1 MNIDA
6 GYLIVGAGF
15 AGSVV
20 ARELAEAGKKVLVI
34 DRRPHLGGNAYDEP
48 DTEGVRVHRY
58 GPHIFHTN
66 SQRIFEYLSR
76 FTEWRPY
83 EHRVR
88 CVVDGKMYPFP
99 INRDTLNRLYG
110 LGLDEAGAAAY
121 FEHVREPRDPVRT
134 SEDVVLNS
142 VGRDLYEK
150 FFLNYT
156 RKQWGLDPSQ
166 LKAGVAARIP
176 VRTNTDDRYFTD
188 AFQAM
193 PKDGYTKMFERLLD
207 HPNIAVELGV
217 DFEELRQV
225 PDSSSPRRRGPSNQN
240 QLDSRQRGNDG
251 LCSTA
256 QRLPIQHVV
265 YTGPIDAYFDYC
277 FGPLP
282 YRSLRFEHEHLA
294 DVEQFQEVGTVNY
307 PNDHAFTR
315 ITEFKHLTGQQH
327 PGTSIVR
334 EYPQSEGEPYY
345 PIPRDENEALYQRYA
360 ALAEKE
366 PNVTFVGRLAQYR
379 YYNMDQVV
387 GAALKTAE
395 NLLQILD
402 H

>member
-1 MNIDA
+1 M
-6 GYLIVGAGF
+6 GAGF

-20 ARELAEAGKKVLVI
+20 ARELAEAGTCVRIL
-34 DRRPHLGGNAYDEP
+34 DRRTHLGGNAYDEP
-48 DTEGVRVHRY
+48 DAAGVLVHRY

-66 SQRIFEYLSR
+66 SERVFKYLSR

-88 CVVDGKMYPFP
+88 CVLGGREYPFP

-110 LGLDEAGAAAY
+110 LNLDEAGAAAF
-121 FEHVREPRDPVRT
+121 FERVREPRNAVLT

-156 RKQWGLDPSQ
+156 RKQWGLEPSQ

-188 AFQAM
+188 TYQAM
-193 PKDGYTKMFERLLD
+193 PLHGYTRMFERMLD
-207 HPNIAVELGV
+207 DPNITVELGV
-217 DFEELRQV
+217 DFQDIK
-225 PDSSSPRRRGPSNQN
+225 DSGRAR
-240 QLDSRQRGNDG
+240 
-251 LCSTA
+251 
-256 QRLPIQHVV
+256 HVV

-282 YRSLRFEHEHLA
+282 YRSLRFEHEHLSG
-294 DVEQFQEVGTVNY
+294 VEKYQEVGTVNY

-315 ITEFKHLTGQQH
+315 ITEFKHLTGQKH

-334 EYPQSEGEPYY
+334 EYPQAEGDPYY
-345 PIPRDENEALYQRYA
+345 PIPRNENEALYKRYEE
-360 ALAEKE
+360 LAERE

-387 GAALKTAE
+387 AAALKAAE
-395 NLLQILD
+395 RVVAAVKA
-402 H
+402 